1 MLANHYILM
10 KRTQSGLFDVTMR
23 AWDIAEVFELVDTYM
38 LFFLSENFN
47 KKDFRLCHDDGLGVV
62 KNKSGQKTDK

>member
-1 MLANHYILM
+1 
-10 KRTQSGLFDVTMR
+10 MR

-62 KNKSGQKTDK
+62 KSKSGQKRDK

>member
-1 MLANHYILM
+1 
-10 KRTQSGLFDVTMR
+10 
-23 AWDIAEVFELVDTYM
+23 M
-38 LFFLSENFN
+38 LFFISEKFN